1 MNALPEYEVYAV
13 KYADRTA
20 KKASFFLHGDAQITD
35 EVRVAVTPGHTRGHQ
50 VVVVETGERPLLYVA
65 DLATFAVH
73 LERQAWVTAYDVEPL
88 ECIRSKGDWQR
99 WALEQRALIVFEHD
113 TTMPLGE
120 LVEDEDGRLKV
131 IAVEV

>member
-1 MNALPEYEVYAV
+1 MLF
-13 KYADRTA
+13 R
-20 KKASFFLHGDAQITD
+20 SD

-50 VVVVETGERPLLYVA
+50 VVIVETGERPLLYVA

-88 ECIRSKGDWQR
+88 ECIRSKADWQH
-99 WALEQRALIVFEHD
+99 WALEQSALIVFEHD

-120 LVEDEDGRLKV
+120 LTEDEDGRLKV
-131 IAVEV
+131 VAVEV